1 MLLHPFLRFF
11 YILIDTGGKL
21 DAHSYW
27 GVPTSR
33 KLAFCSLNTRLTPAL
48 ILCRFP
54 EGIYYLAH
62 LYPSCRVIITC
73 AQVNFP

>member
-1 MLLHPFLRFF
+1 M
-11 YILIDTGGKL
+11 GSKL
-21 DAHSYW
+21 DARSYL
-27 GVPTSR
+27 GVPTCR

-48 ILCRFP
+48 LLFRFP
-54 EGIYYLAH
+54 EEIYYLAH